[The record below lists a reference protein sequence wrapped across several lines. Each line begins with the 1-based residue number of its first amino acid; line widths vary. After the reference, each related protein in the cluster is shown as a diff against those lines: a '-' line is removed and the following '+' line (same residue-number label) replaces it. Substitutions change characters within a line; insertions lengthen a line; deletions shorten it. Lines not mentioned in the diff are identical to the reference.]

1 LGWSQERETLR
12 DAFLG
17 SQKTVGQTM
26 AMTSLAELVTGEMV
40 GMIGNDHGVLTL
52 QEASDFLMGAL
63 QMVYACCEYSDRG
76 QEGGQSSNV
85 HIRSSKRL
93 NLLVVAKLK
102 REMGSK
108 MKRATQDVDTMWNYE
123 G

>member
-1 LGWSQERETLR
+1 LH

-17 SQKTVGQTM
+17 SQKTAGQTT

-40 GMIGNDHGVLTL
+40 GMTGNDHGVLTL
-52 QEASDFLMGAL
+52 QEAGDFLMGAL

-76 QEGGQSSNV
+76 QERGQSSNV

-108 MKRATQDVDTMWNYE
+108 MKRVTQDVDTMWKYKS
-123 G
+123 